1 VVRIWLSPCKAA
13 CERHRE
19 HREIPADFST
29 PLAQEKPSLR
39 IHDGQNCA
47 SQEERR
53 YVLNIFDSFNI
64 DFLLIILAASVHSR
78 AAKRAS
84 SPGIDLD
91 KSLKDV
97 KPPETKTQRPSVLAI
112 HQGAGISKKSKN
124 GRKAVLS
131 AKAKRRQ
138 EKGMDRAEA
147 VMDKKEK
154 KVEKSKGKA
163 RTVQERAKAWDELN
177 KKTLAKKAREEAL
190 ALEKLEKENWVDED
204 EAGGEKFGDI
214 ELDDAPAAESVV
226 TGAVP
231 DSIPLPEPTEEEE
244 EIL

>member
-1 VVRIWLSPCKAA
+1 MFI
-13 CERHRE
+13 
-19 HREIPADFST
+19 
-29 PLAQEKPSLR
+29 
-39 IHDGQNCA
+39 N
-47 SQEERR
+47 
-53 YVLNIFDSFNI
+53 N
-64 DFLLIILAASVHSR
+64 ILAASVHSR

-177 KKTLAKKAREEAL
+177 KKMLAKKAREEAL

-204 EAGGEKFGDI
+204 EAGDEKFGDI
-214 ELDDAPAAESVV
+214 EIEDAPPAES
-226 TGAVP
+226 AVSGIMP
-231 DSIPLPEPTEEEE
+231 DSIALPEPTEDED

>member
-1 VVRIWLSPCKAA
+1 MFI
-13 CERHRE
+13 
-19 HREIPADFST
+19 
-29 PLAQEKPSLR
+29 
-39 IHDGQNCA
+39 N
-47 SQEERR
+47 
-53 YVLNIFDSFNI
+53 N
-64 DFLLIILAASVHSR
+64 ILAASVHSR

-131 AKAKRRQ
+131 AKAKKRQ

-177 KKTLAKKAREEAL
+177 KKMLAKKAREEAL

-204 EAGGEKFGDI
+204 EAGSEKFGDI
-214 ELDDAPAAESVV
+214 ELEDAPTAESAVS
-226 TGAVP
+226 GIVP
-231 DSIPLPEPTEEEE
+231 DSIPLPEPTEDEE

>member
-1 VVRIWLSPCKAA
+1 LFTNK
-13 CERHRE
+13 
-19 HREIPADFST
+19 
-29 PLAQEKPSLR
+29 
-39 IHDGQNCA
+39 
-47 SQEERR
+47 
-53 YVLNIFDSFNI
+53 
-64 DFLLIILAASVHSR
+64 ILAASVHSR

-91 KSLKDV
+91 KSLKDL

-124 GRKAVLS
+124 GRKTMLS

-177 KKTLAKKAREEAL
+177 KRILAKKAREEAF
-190 ALEKLEKENWVDED
+190 AFEKENWVDE
-204 EAGGEKFGDI
+204 GEGDGMQDI
-214 ELDDAPAAESVV
+214 EVEDVPAAETTVPD
-226 TGAVP
+226 AVP
-231 DSIPLPEPTEEEE
+231 ESIPLPEPAEDED

>member
-1 VVRIWLSPCKAA
+1 MGKTAPPK
-13 CERHRE
+13 
-19 HREIPADFST
+19 
-29 PLAQEKPSLR
+29 KK
-39 IHDGQNCA
+39 G
-47 SQEERR
+47 
-53 YVLNIFDSFNI
+53 
-64 DFLLIILAASVHSR
+64 AASVHSR

-138 EKGMDRAEA
+138 ERGMDRAEA

-177 KKTLAKKAREEAL
+177 KKILAKKAREEAL

-204 EAGGEKFGDI
+204 GVEGETMEDVEVG
-214 ELDDAPAAESVV
+214 DAPA
-226 TGAVP
+226 VP
-231 DSIPLPEPTEEEE
+231 ESIPLPDPAEDEE

>member
-1 VVRIWLSPCKAA
+1 V
-13 CERHRE
+13 
-19 HREIPADFST
+19 T
-29 PLAQEKPSLR
+29 
-39 IHDGQNCA
+39 N
-47 SQEERR
+47 
-53 YVLNIFDSFNI
+53 N
-64 DFLLIILAASVHSR
+64 ILAASVHSR

-177 KKTLAKKAREEAL
+177 KRMLAKKAREEAL

-204 EAGGEKFGDI
+204 EEKMEDV
-214 ELDDAPAAESVV
+214 EVEDDFATKSAVSA
-226 TGAVP
+226 AVP
-231 DSIPLPEPTEEEE
+231 ESIPLPLPTEEED

>member
-1 VVRIWLSPCKAA
+1 M
-13 CERHRE
+13 
-19 HREIPADFST
+19 
-29 PLAQEKPSLR
+29 
-39 IHDGQNCA
+39 
-47 SQEERR
+47 
-53 YVLNIFDSFNI
+53 
-64 DFLLIILAASVHSR
+64 HSR

-177 KKTLAKKAREEAL
+177 KKMLAKKAREEAL

-204 EAGGEKFGDI
+204 EAEDEKFGDI
-214 ELDDAPAAESVV
+214 EIEDAPPAES
-226 TGAVP
+226 AVSGIML
-231 DSIPLPEPTEEEE
+231 DSIALPEPTEDED

>member
-1 VVRIWLSPCKAA
+1 LFI
-13 CERHRE
+13 
-19 HREIPADFST
+19 
-29 PLAQEKPSLR
+29 
-39 IHDGQNCA
+39 N
-47 SQEERR
+47 
-53 YVLNIFDSFNI
+53 N
-64 DFLLIILAASVHSR
+64 ILAASVHSR

-131 AKAKRRQ
+131 AKAKKRQ

-177 KKTLAKKAREEAL
+177 KKMLAKKAREEAL

-204 EAGGEKFGDI
+204 EAGSEKFGDI
-214 ELDDAPAAESVV
+214 ELEDAPTAES
-226 TGAVP
+226 AV
-231 DSIPLPEPTEEEE
+231 SGIVPEPTEDEE